1 MLVVFAHLFNYSW
14 KNGENHLLFNMIAGE
29 APNFS
34 SVLELSTGKAMIAGA
49 DFDTYS
55 YRVGYD
61 ISIPLYSPIANKHRA
76 KLSHKER

>member
-1 MLVVFAHLFNYSW
+1 MRCSW
-14 KNGENHLLFNMIAGE
+14 KNGENHLIFNMIAGE

-34 SVLELSTGKAMIAGA
+34 NVLELSTGMAMIAGA

-61 ISIPLYSPIANKHRA
+61 ISIPLYSPIAHKYAIKAIHNKR
-76 KLSHKER
+76 